1 MELLKGLKER
11 LEKWKEIK
19 VIGSGIRSRVEAE
32 QVCGERK
39 RKKEVICLGMS
50 EGPASFGGAAIPRS
64 AVASSYSSDPNIFTR

>member
-1 MELLKGLKER
+1 MELLKGLK
-11 LEKWKEIK
+11 EKWKEIK

-50 EGPASFGGAAIPRS
+50 EGPASFGGGAAIPRS